1 MGFNP
6 SMLSGRLEQA
16 KEQVMD
22 LALES
27 YRENFEKLL
36 TEFSPTIPSLL
47 EEYGELY
54 HKNIR
59 KFAYI
64 NELNTEVK
72 RSRYTEF

>member
-1 MGFNP
+1 
-6 SMLSGRLEQA
+6 
-16 KEQVMD
+16 MD

-54 HKNIR
+54 HNNIR

-72 RSRYTEF
+72 MSHYTEYYNSGFRPLKLLIIITKYI